1 MALSSLGARNHP
13 TAHKGAGGAKYVV
26 PAHSAY
32 HHQDSAAVIE
42 EGEEDELPKQPG
54 SARTLYYHGYHL
66 LPAALQPTSQP
77 HVKMRKLPRVSPQVG
92 CHLANVSA
100 E

>member
-1 MALSSLGARNHP
+1 VLSIIRLLTRAHAALNVWFLG
-13 TAHKGAGGAKYVV
+13 
-26 PAHSAY
+26 HSAY

-42 EGEEDELPKQPG
+42 EGEEDELPKRPG
-54 SARTLYYHGYHL
+54 SAKTLYHHGHHL

-77 HVKMRKLPRVSPQVG
+77 HVKMRKLSRVSPQVG
-92 CHLANVSA
+92 CHLANISA